1 MIIDFLNLD
10 ITTLKLF
17 DPYEES
23 EDIIKIDISFDK
35 NQAIMVKIEELSV
48 LTVTD
53 NNIILNLK
61 DKSDIKKKF
70 DELDSYIVHL
80 IQERKITKRLKTKF
94 NYRQLTSNYTGK
106 DTNIDILNLNL
117 NFDSNSNDFI
127 TKIYKNKLSEIQQNE
142 MFELLKNNGRTQL
155 VVEFKS
161 IIFDKKEGIIHL
173 DNIIR
178 QMKIKKLK
186 PKRIETLEYSFIDS
200 DESENENDSIK
211 LNKSNDDDCLVNTNQ
226 QNNSD
231 NISDNEISDN
241 ETSEYRL
248 NLQTDVD
255 SEDNIN
261 YSDNN

>member
-10 ITTLKLF
+10 ITSLKLF

-23 EDIIKIDISFDK
+23 EDIIKIDISLDK

-70 DELDSYIVHL
+70 DELDLYIVNL

-117 NFDSNSNDFI
+117 NFDSNSNDFT
-127 TKIYKNKLSEIQQNE
+127 TKIYKNKSSEIYQNE

-155 VVEFKS
+155 VV
-161 IIFDKKEGIIHL
+161 
-173 DNIIR
+173 
-178 QMKIKKLK
+178 
-186 PKRIETLEYSFIDS
+186 
-200 DESENENDSIK
+200 
-211 LNKSNDDDCLVNTNQ
+211 
-226 QNNSD
+226 
-231 NISDNEISDN
+231 
-241 ETSEYRL
+241 
-248 NLQTDVD
+248 
-255 SEDNIN
+255 
-261 YSDNN
+261 

>member
-10 ITTLKLF
+10 ITCLKLF
-17 DPYEES
+17 DPYEET
-23 EDIIKIDISFDK
+23 EDIIKIDISLDK

-53 NNIILNLK
+53 KNIILNLK

-70 DELDSYIVHL
+70 DELDTYIVNL

-106 DTNIDILNLNL
+106 DTNFDILNLNL

-127 TKIYKNKLSEIQQNE
+127 TKIYKNKSSEIQQSE

-155 VVEFKS
+155 VVELKS

-173 DNIIR
+173 DNIVR

-200 DESENENDSIK
+200 DESENDSIK
-211 LNKSNDDDCLVNTNQ
+211 FNKSNDDDCLVNTNQ

-231 NISDNEISDN
+231 DISDN

-248 NLQTDVD
+248 NMHTDVD
-255 SEDNIN
+255 SDDNIN
-261 YSDNN
+261 YSDNNQNDS

>member
-1 MIIDFLNLD
+1 MVIDFLNLD
-10 ITTLKLF
+10 ITSLKLF

-23 EDIIKIDISFDK
+23 EDIIKIDISLGK

-53 NNIILNLK
+53 KNIILNLK

-70 DELDSYIVHL
+70 DELDAYIVNL

-106 DTNIDILNLNL
+106 DTNIDILNVNL
-117 NFDSNSNDFI
+117 NFDSNSNDFT

-173 DNIIR
+173 DNIVR

-186 PKRIETLEYSFIDS
+186 PKRIEILEYSFIDS
-200 DESENENDSIK
+200 DENQNDSIK
-211 LNKSNDDDCLVNTNQ
+211 FNKSNDDDCLVNTNQ

-231 NISDNEISDN
+231 DISDN
-241 ETSEYRL
+241 ETSEYRV
-248 NLQTDVD
+248 NMHTDTDVD
-255 SEDNIN
+255 S
-261 YSDNN
+261 DNNQNISE

>member
-10 ITTLKLF
+10 ITSLKLF

-23 EDIIKIDISFDK
+23 EDIIKIDISLDK

-61 DKSDIKKKF
+61 EKSDIKKKF
-70 DELDSYIVHL
+70 DELDSYIVNL

-117 NFDSNSNDFI
+117 NFDSNSNSNSNDFI

-161 IIFDKKEGIIHL
+161 IIFDKKE
-173 DNIIR
+173 
-178 QMKIKKLK
+178 
-186 PKRIETLEYSFIDS
+186 
-200 DESENENDSIK
+200 
-211 LNKSNDDDCLVNTNQ
+211 
-226 QNNSD
+226 
-231 NISDNEISDN
+231 
-241 ETSEYRL
+241 
-248 NLQTDVD
+248 
-255 SEDNIN
+255 
-261 YSDNN
+261 

>member
-10 ITTLKLF
+10 ITSLKLF

-23 EDIIKIDISFDK
+23 EDIIKIDISLGK

-70 DELDSYIVHL
+70 DELDAYIVNL

-106 DTNIDILNLNL
+106 DTNIDILNVNL
-117 NFDSNSNDFI
+117 NFDSNSNDFT

-173 DNIIR
+173 DNIVR

-186 PKRIETLEYSFIDS
+186 PKRIEILEYSFIDS
-200 DESENENDSIK
+200 DENQNDSIK
-211 LNKSNDDDCLVNTNQ
+211 FNKSNDDDCLVNTNQ

-231 NISDNEISDN
+231 DISDN
-241 ETSEYRL
+241 ETSEYRV
-248 NLQTDVD
+248 NMHTDTDVD
-255 SEDNIN
+255 S
-261 YSDNN
+261 DNNHSNSE

>member
-1 MIIDFLNLD
+1 MVIDFLNLD
-10 ITTLKLF
+10 ITSLKLF

-23 EDIIKIDISFDK
+23 EDIIKIDISLGK
-35 NQAIMVKIEELSV
+35 NQAIMLKIEELSV

-53 NNIILNLK
+53 KNIILNLK

-70 DELDSYIVHL
+70 DELDAYIVNL

-106 DTNIDILNLNL
+106 DTNIDILNVNL
-117 NFDSNSNDFI
+117 NFDSNSNDFT

-173 DNIIR
+173 DNIVR

-186 PKRIETLEYSFIDS
+186 PKRIEILEYSFIDS
-200 DESENENDSIK
+200 DENQNDSIK
-211 LNKSNDDDCLVNTNQ
+211 FNKSNDDDCLVNTNQ

-231 NISDNEISDN
+231 DISDN
-241 ETSEYRL
+241 ETSEYRV
-248 NLQTDVD
+248 NMHTDTDVD
-255 SEDNIN
+255 S
-261 YSDNN
+261 DNNQNISE

>member
-10 ITTLKLF
+10 ITSLKLF

-23 EDIIKIDISFDK
+23 EDIIKIDISLDK

-70 DELDSYIVHL
+70 DELDLYIVNL

-173 DNIIR
+173 DNIVR

-200 DESENENDSIK
+200 DESENDSIK
-211 LNKSNDDDCLVNTNQ
+211 FNKSNDDDCLVNTNQ

-231 NISDNEISDN
+231 DISDN

-248 NLQTDVD
+248 NIHTDVD
-255 SEDNIN
+255 SDDNIN
-261 YSDNN
+261 YSDNNQNDSE

>member
-1 MIIDFLNLD
+1 
-10 ITTLKLF
+10 
-17 DPYEES
+17 
-23 EDIIKIDISFDK
+23 
-35 NQAIMVKIEELSV
+35 MVKIEELSV

-53 NNIILNLK
+53 KNIILNLK

-70 DELDSYIVHL
+70 DELDAYIVNL

-106 DTNIDILNLNL
+106 DTNIDILNVNL
-117 NFDSNSNDFI
+117 NFDSNSNDFT

-173 DNIIR
+173 DNIVR

-186 PKRIETLEYSFIDS
+186 PKRIEILEYSFIDS
-200 DESENENDSIK
+200 DENQNDSIK
-211 LNKSNDDDCLVNTNQ
+211 FNKSNDDDCLVNTNQ

-231 NISDNEISDN
+231 DISDN
-241 ETSEYRL
+241 ETSEYRV
-248 NLQTDVD
+248 NMHTDTDVD
-255 SEDNIN
+255 S
-261 YSDNN
+261 DNNQNISE

>member
-10 ITTLKLF
+10 ITSLKLF

-23 EDIIKIDISFDK
+23 EDIIKIDISLDK

-70 DELDSYIVHL
+70 DELDLYIVNL

-173 DNIIR
+173 DNIVR

-200 DESENENDSIK
+200 DESDSIK
-211 LNKSNDDDCLVNTNQ
+211 FNKSNDDDCLLDTNQ
-226 QNNSD
+226 QNNPD
-231 NISDNEISDN
+231 DISDN

-248 NLQTDVD
+248 NIHTDVD
-255 SEDNIN
+255 SDDNIN
-261 YSDNN
+261 YSDNNQNDSE

>member
-1 MIIDFLNLD
+1 MIIDFFNLD
-10 ITTLKLF
+10 ITSLKLF

-23 EDIIKIDISFDK
+23 EDIIKIDISLDK

-70 DELDSYIVHL
+70 DELDLYIVNL

-173 DNIIR
+173 DNIVR

-200 DESENENDSIK
+200 DESDSIK
-211 LNKSNDDDCLVNTNQ
+211 FNKSNDDDCLLDTNQ
-226 QNNSD
+226 QNNPD
-231 NISDNEISDN
+231 DISDN

-248 NLQTDVD
+248 NIHTDVD
-255 SEDNIN
+255 SDDNIN
-261 YSDNN
+261 YSDNNQNDSE